1 MAFLRAAVPGAWV
14 LVGACGVVEEGGLGV
29 SPWWRAGVG
38 LPDRQ
43 FFLSLNMPTA
53 PDVGHRH
60 AARPQNPPEEQMAV
74 ASGRV
79 FLAAEQGDARRL
91 CFGQ

>member
-1 MAFLRAAVPGAWV
+1 LAFLHAAVPEARV
-14 LVGACGVVEEGGLGV
+14 LVGARAVVEEGGLGAG
-29 SPWWRAGVG
+29 PWWRAGVG
-38 LPDRQ
+38 LPDGQ
-43 FFLSLNMPTA
+43 FCLGLHAPIA
-53 PDVGHRH
+53 PDVAHGH
-60 AARPQNPPEEQMAV
+60 AACPQNPPDEQMAV